1 MFGNNR
7 FPLYLPITILLCSCI
22 NMVVAEHIS
31 ESKNKE
37 YFDDNQLLTSGYEDM
52 GIQARNMLHSGDTS
66 AYFKLL
72 NYSFGASLVSCAA
85 VQVNAVFAAPC
96 AAFLLSSLVATV
108 MGLWDSLG
116 RRDGSCSI
124 TFSSGLTFEPADCS
138 TSSTTGGKELKNEW
152 KRLEGQMVHYGKGF
166 LNGIHMYDFNY
177 EYVEMDN
184 AVNTA
189 SLMGDVDSP
198 KAGSGLHHIVISPV
212 RDGIHRRE
220 DHTGNDDAT
229 TAVSG
234 DTEAHYYWRDWD
246 YAQERA
252 TADHADQVNDLAY
265 KAVYDSDVDAS
276 KEGYYQFQLYNGEAT
291 DDCGLLT
298 MQPTGYLDNSV
309 DRELSNLC
317 GPVA

>member
-37 YFDDNQLLTSGYEDM
+37 YFDDNRLLTSGYEDM

-85 VQVNAVFAAPC
+85 VQF
-96 AAFLLSSLVATV
+96 
-108 MGLWDSLG
+108 
-116 RRDGSCSI
+116 GSYC
-124 TFSSGLTFEPADCS
+124 
-138 TSSTTGGKELKNEW
+138 
-152 KRLEGQMVHYGKGF
+152 YGA
-166 LNGIHMYDFNY
+166 N
-177 EYVEMDN
+177 
-184 AVNTA
+184 
-189 SLMGDVDSP
+189 
-198 KAGSGLHHIVISPV
+198 
-212 RDGIHRRE
+212 
-220 DHTGNDDAT
+220 
-229 TAVSG
+229 
-234 DTEAHYYWRDWD
+234 
-246 YAQERA
+246 
-252 TADHADQVNDLAY
+252 HADQVNDLAY
-265 KAVYDSDVDAS
+265 KAVYDVDAS